1 MRKLFLIL
9 MTLVCTVWSLQAQTR
24 TYHGTVVDAANG
36 DPLIGA
42 TIMPVGG
49 GQGAAADIDG
59 NFAVTVPVNVK
70 KATVSYVGY
79 ASQTVELH
87 ENMMVRL
94 SSTDTSLDDLVV
106 VAYGSATKQSLTGS
120 VAVVDSKQIEDRPV
134 TSVTAALEGNAPGVM
149 VNNSV
154 GSPGSAPTV
163 VIRGFNTINGSSTP
177 LYVVDGV
184 PYNGAIADL
193 NPADIESMS
202 VLKDA
207 ASCALYGNRGAN
219 GVILITTKKAKNA
232 GKVDVQLQIR
242 QGMYNRGLPFYD
254 RLNPVDWMQTSF
266 DALVNGSMSRNE
278 FDTREEAINNWRTG
292 FISQYTKFNPFG
304 GTTEDGEQIG
314 YSNAQLFNYYGKF
327 QPNSVLSGYKDDLDW
342 WDAVSRSGYR
352 QEYNVNAA
360 AATDKFNI
368 FASVGY
374 LKENGYMLQ
383 TDFERFSA
391 RLNANFQPTSY
402 LSFGVNLYGA
412 TQNSETGSGTEGSNL
427 ASNPFLTMF
436 TCPIYPYYAHNTDGS
451 VVKEDGKKQ
460 WNRASYLSG
469 NNIAYQMRLDR
480 ADYDATLLDG
490 NIYGT
495 IYIPYD
501 FELTVRGSL
510 HSDKTWSTQYMNN
523 IIGDAQGI
531 GLLSEGFDKLRN
543 YTFMQML
550 NWGHDY
556 GLHHVDALLDH
567 ENYAYKFTSSS
578 VSAQGQVFPDVY
590 ALGNFNVTRPAS
602 EGISEYRTES
612 YLGRARYNYD
622 NRYFGEASIRR
633 DGTSRFAKNNRWG
646 TFWSIGGSWII
657 SSEKFMEN
665 VNWVDYLKLRAAYG
679 SVGNDA
685 AASVYAAYSLYGM
698 ASYDNEKALIPVS
711 LAADDIHWEATKTL
725 DVALEGNLWNRL
737 NFSVGFFDKINSDL
751 LFNVTKPMSAGTLS
765 NTGSVPSVLTNIGT
779 MHNYGFEL
787 AFKVDLMRTKDFWWD
802 FQIDATIMKNSITKL
817 PSGHSEPTQG
827 LFYHKG
833 IDQLY
838 MTKWAGV
845 DQLTGNSL
853 YEMTP
858 NSPDYTRWDENGN
871 AYQDM
876 SEWEQDLADAKAAG
890 AFVEIKGKP
899 YSTQVQYARRQ
910 LCGSALPKVYG
921 SFGTN
926 ASWKGLTLNLLFTYG
941 LGGWIYDSNYATLM
955 TTNMTS
961 PSALHKDVLKS
972 WTEAPAGMTADSPN
986 RIDKDG
992 IPANNAYTSQF
1003 NNAESTRFLTTKSYL
1018 VLKNINLSYDLP
1030 KKWTDAMK
1038 MQGINVGVSIDNLFT
1053 VSARK
1058 GMNPQ
1063 YGFGATQGASFVPAR
1078 VFSFQL
1084 NARF

>member
-1 MRKLFLIL
+1 
-9 MTLVCTVWSLQAQTR
+9 MTLVCTVWSLEAQTR
-24 TYHGTVVDAANG
+24 TYHGTVVDVANG
-36 DPLIGA
+36 EPLIGA

-49 GQGAAADIDG
+49 GQGAAADVDG

-87 ENMMVRL
+87 DNMLVKL
-94 SSTDTSLDDLVV
+94 TSTDTSLDDLVV

-120 VAVVDSKQIEDRPV
+120 VAVVDAKQIEDRPV
-134 TSVTAALEGNAPGVM
+134 TSVTAALEGNAPGVL

-154 GSPGSAPTV
+154 GQPGSSPTV
-163 VIRGFNTINGSSTP
+163 VIRGFNTINGSTTP

-184 PYNGAIADL
+184 PYNGSIADL
-193 NPADIESMS
+193 NPADIETMS

-219 GVILITTKKAKNA
+219 GVILITTKKAKNS

-254 RLNPVDWMQTSF
+254 RLDPVTWMQTSF
-266 DALVNGSMSRNE
+266 DALVNGSLSRNE
-278 FDTREEAINNWRTG
+278 FDTRQETIENYRTAI
-292 FISQYTKFNPFG
+292 ISQFTKFNPFG
-304 GTTEDGEQIG
+304 GTTADGQQVG
-314 YSNAQLFNYYGKF
+314 YANSELFDYYGKF
-327 QPNSVLSGYKDDLDW
+327 QPTSILPGYKDDLDW
-342 WDAVSRSGYR
+342 WDAISRSGYR

-360 AATDKFNI
+360 AASEKFNI

-402 LSFGVNLYGA
+402 LAFGVNLSGA
-412 TQNSETGSGTEGSNL
+412 AQQSEVGNGNEGSDL
-427 ASNPFLTMF
+427 ANNPFLTMF
-436 TCPIYPYYAHNTDGS
+436 TCPIYPYYAHNSDGS
-451 VVKEDGKKQ
+451 LIYEDGKKK
-460 WNRASYLSG
+460 WNTASYLSG
-469 NNIAYQMRLDR
+469 TNIAYSMRLDR
-480 ADYDATLLDG
+480 YNYDATLLDG
-490 NIYGT
+490 NVYGT
-495 IYIPYD
+495 AYIPYD
-501 FELTVRGSL
+501 FELTFRGSL
-510 HSDKTWSTQYMNN
+510 HHDKTTQLSYMNN
-523 IIGDAQGI
+523 IVGDAQNLGF
-531 GLLSEGFDKLRN
+531 LSEGTTALRT

-567 ENYAYKFTSSS
+567 ENFSYHIDGNSIQ
-578 VSAQGQVFPDVY
+578 VQDQVFPDVY
-590 ALGNFNVTRPAS
+590 ALGNFNITRPAS
-602 EGISEYRTES
+602 ESISEYRTES

-633 DGTSRFAKNNRWG
+633 DGTSRFSKDNRWG

-657 SSEKFMEN
+657 SAEKFMSN

-685 AASVYAAYSLYGM
+685 AASAYAYYALYGM
-698 ASYDNEKALIPVS
+698 TNYGSERVLIPTS
-711 LAADDIHWEATKTL
+711 LSADDIHWEATKTL
-725 DVALEGNLWNRL
+725 DVAIEGNFWNRF
-737 NFSVGFFDKINSDL
+737 NFSVGFFDKVNSDL
-751 LFNVTKPMSAGTLS
+751 LFNVTKPLSGGTLGNS
-765 NTGSVPSVLTNIGT
+765 GTYPSVLTNIGT

-787 AFKVDLMRTKDFWWD
+787 AFKVDLMRTRDFWWD
-802 FQIDATIMKNSITKL
+802 FTLDATIMKNSITKL
-817 PSGHSEPTQG
+817 PSGHSEPSQG
-827 LFYHKG
+827 LFYNKG
-833 IDQLY
+833 IDELY

-845 DQLTGNSL
+845 DKLTGNSL

-858 NSPDYTRWDENGN
+858 DSPDYTRWDENGN

-876 SEWEQDLADAKAAG
+876 QQWETDLADAKKAG
-890 AFVEIKGKP
+890 AYVEINGKP
-899 YSTQVQYARRQ
+899 YSTQTQFARRQ
-910 LCGSALPKVYG
+910 LCGSALPAVYG

-941 LGGWIYDSNYATLM
+941 LGGQVYDSNYKRLM
-955 TTNMTS
+955 ETAAQN
-961 PSALHKDVLKS
+961 PSALHKDILKS
-972 WTEAPAGMTADSPN
+972 WKEAPAGMTADNPN

-992 IPANNAYTSQF
+992 IPSNNAYLSQF
-1003 NNAESTRFLTTKSYL
+1003 NNAESSRFLTTKSYL
-1018 VLKNINLSYDLP
+1018 VLKNVNLTYDLP
-1030 KKWTDAMK
+1030 QKWVSALK

-1053 VSARK
+1053 ISARK

>member
-9 MTLVCTVWSLQAQTR
+9 MTLVCTVWSVQAQTR
-24 TYHGTVVDAANG
+24 TYHGTIVDASNG

-42 TIMPVGG
+42 TIMPIGG

-59 NFAVTVPVNVK
+59 NFSVTVPVNVK

-79 ASQTVELH
+79 ASQTVELQD
-87 ENMMVRL
+87 NMTIRL
-94 SSTDTSLDDLVV
+94 NSTDTNLQDLVV

-149 VNNSV
+149 VNNSI
-154 GSPGSAPTV
+154 GSPGSSPSV
-163 VIRGFNTINGSSTP
+163 VIRGFNTINGSTSP

-193 NPADIESMS
+193 NPADIETMS
-202 VLKDA
+202 ILKDA

-219 GVILITTKKAKNA
+219 GVVLITTKKAKNA

-254 RLNPVDWMQTSF
+254 RLNPAQWMQTTF

-278 FDTREEAINNWRTG
+278 FDTREQAIANWRTG
-292 FISQYTKFNPFG
+292 ITSQYTKFNPFG
-304 GTTEDGEQIG
+304 GTAEDGTPIG
-314 YSNAQLFNYYGKF
+314 YNNTQLFNYYGQF
-327 QPNSVLSGYKDDLDW
+327 QPTDVLPGYRNDLDW
-342 WDAVSRSGYR
+342 WDAISRSGYR

-360 AATDKFNI
+360 AATEKFNI

-391 RLNANFQPTSY
+391 RLNANFRPVEY
-402 LSFGVNLYGA
+402 LGFGVNLFGA
-412 TQNSETGSGTEGSNL
+412 TQDSDTGTGTEGSELN
-427 ASNPFLTMF
+427 SNPFLTMF
-436 TCPIYPYYAHNTDGS
+436 TCPIYPYYAHSADGS
-451 VVKEDGKKQ
+451 VIVKDGEKQ

-469 NNIAYQMRLDR
+469 ANIAYSMRLDNS
-480 ADYDATLLDG
+480 DYDATLLDG
-490 NIYGT
+490 NVYAT
-495 IYIPYD
+495 AYIPYD
-501 FELTVRGSL
+501 FELTFRGSL
-510 HSDKTWSTQYMNN
+510 HHDKTWSTSYMNN
-523 IIGDAQGI
+523 IIGDAMGI
-531 GLLSEGFDKLRN
+531 GVLTEGYAKLSS

-556 GLHHVDALLDH
+556 GAHHVDALLDH
-567 ENYAYKFTSSS
+567 ENYQYKYTSAS
-578 VSAQGQVFPDVY
+578 VTSMGQVFPDAY
-590 ALGNFNVTRPAS
+590 TLGNFRETQPAN
-602 EGISEYRTES
+602 EGITEYRTES
-612 YLGRARYNYD
+612 YLGRVRYNYD
-622 NRYFGEASIRR
+622 NRYFGEASLRR

-657 SSEKFMEN
+657 SSEKFMQN
-665 VNWVDYLKLRAAYG
+665 VNWVDYLKLRASYG

-685 AASVYAAYSLYGM
+685 SASVYASYPLYGM
-698 ASYDNEKALIPVS
+698 TSYDGQRVLIPVS
-711 LAADDIHWEATKTL
+711 LAADDVHWEATKNF
-725 DVALEGNLWNRL
+725 DVAIEGNFWNRF

-751 LFNVTKPMSAGTLS
+751 LFNVQKPISSGTLS
-765 NTGSVPSVLTNIGT
+765 NSGSSPTVLTNIGT

-787 AFKVDLMRTKDFWWD
+787 GFKVDILRTKDFFWD
-802 FQIDATIMKNSITKL
+802 FSVDATIMRNSITKL
-817 PSGHSEPTQG
+817 PSGHSEPTQN
-827 LFYHKG
+827 LFYHHG
-833 IDQLY
+833 LDVLY
-838 MTKWAGV
+838 YTKWAGV
-845 DQLTGNSL
+845 DQMTGNSL

-858 NSPDYTRWDENGN
+858 DSPDYTLWDENGN

-876 SEWEQDLADAKAAG
+876 AMWEQDLANAKSAG
-890 AFVEIKGKP
+890 AYVEINGKP
-899 YSTQVQYARRQ
+899 YSTQTQYARRQ
-910 LCGSALPKVYG
+910 IVGSALPKVYG

-926 ASWKGLTLNLLFTYG
+926 LTWRDLTLNLLFTYG
-941 LGGWIYDSNYATLM
+941 LGGYVYDSNYVQLM
-955 TTNMTS
+955 GTS
-961 PSALHKDVLKS
+961 METPSALHKDILKS
-972 WTEAPAGMTADSPN
+972 WTAAPEGMTYDSPN
-986 RIDKDG
+986 RIDKKG

-1003 NNAESTRFLTTKSYL
+1003 NNASSSRFLTDKSYL
-1018 VLKNINLSYDLP
+1018 VLKNINLSYNLP

-1063 YGFGATQGASFVPAR
+1063 YGFGAAQAAGFVPAR